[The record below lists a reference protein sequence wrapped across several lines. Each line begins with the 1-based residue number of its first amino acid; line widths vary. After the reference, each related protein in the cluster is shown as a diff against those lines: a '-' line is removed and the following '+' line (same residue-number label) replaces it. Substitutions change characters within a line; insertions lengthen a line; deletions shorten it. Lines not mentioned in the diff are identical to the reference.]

1 MEQLNIVENKLIK
14 PPASSVAGMQPL
26 EHIQQLKIVENK
38 LIKPIEHVKS
48 FQSES
53 QTTYKPI
60 TSRNPTTSHDNIQ
73 SNNNYFAYAITGIIL
88 FMVLS

>member
-1 MEQLNIVENKLIK
+1 LVENKLIK

-26 EHIQQLKIVENK
+26 EHIKPLQLVENK
-38 LIKPIEHVKS
+38 LIKPIEHVNIAY
-48 FQSES
+48 QSES